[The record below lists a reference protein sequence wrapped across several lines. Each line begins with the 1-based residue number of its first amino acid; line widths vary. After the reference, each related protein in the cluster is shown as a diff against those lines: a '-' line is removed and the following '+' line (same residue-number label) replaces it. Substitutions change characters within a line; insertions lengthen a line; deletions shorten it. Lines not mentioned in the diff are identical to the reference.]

1 MPFSHLLNYLFWLS
15 SYWESQTLSSTV
27 MHLPAVHMVNA
38 STFSLLIQRH
48 LLISN
53 TILKQ
58 QPYVLENDFL
68 GREVHMLIPSQ
79 ASIQCSQ
86 LSAASENFL
95 EENEEVCLLYVSART
110 QGSPYHP
117 RGRGRR
123 QARDTVPVTL
133 ASNDRA
139 GRGRFFVSSLF

>member
-1 MPFSHLLNYLFWLS
+1 MHLL
-15 SYWESQTLSSTV
+15 ST
-27 MHLPAVHMVNA
+27 HTVNA
-38 STFSLLIQRH
+38 SIFSVLIKRY

-53 TILKQ
+53 TVLKQ

-95 EENEEVCLLYVSART
+95 EENEEVYLLYVSAGT
-110 QGSPYHP
+110 QGSPYHC
-117 RGRGRR
+117 RGRGRNR
-123 QARDTVPVTL
+123 PGTL
-133 ASNDRA
+133 SQLR
-139 GRGRFFVSSLF
+139 